1 MKVTLF
7 PFQQI
12 AVASLRQASAEAL
25 GGFQR
30 THTPQIVSFTAPT
43 GAGKTII
50 MSALIEDILF
60 GTDVYPDQQDAIFL
74 WISDSPELNLQSK
87 QKIDLKADRIT
98 LQQTVT
104 IEESSF
110 DQEILEDG
118 HIYFLNTQKLSTS
131 SNLCKYGDTRHYTI
145 WDTLRNTIQEKSDRL
160 YVIIDEAHRG
170 MQGRS
175 AGRATTIMQKF
186 IMGDR
191 TNNLPVMP
199 VVIGMS
205 ATIQRFN
212 TLAGNTTSTI
222 QRVTVEAEQVRR
234 SGLLKD
240 QIIVNYPEEGAT
252 TNEMAILQAA
262 TDEWVDKWNHWH
274 QYCYEQHYAYVNPVF
289 VIQVENSN
297 HESRYSDTDLVECLR
312 KIEARIGKKL
322 QEGEVVHTFGQTASD
337 ITINGL
343 DVKYREPSQIAD
355 DRKIKIVFFKE
366 NLSTGW
372 DCPRAECM
380 MSFRRANDI
389 TNIAQLLGR
398 MVRTPMQMHIAV
410 DDSLNN
416 VHLFLPRFNQ
426 ENVQKVINELQNAE
440 GADIPVD
447 MSAESMEN
455 PTTET
460 LSIRPTRRV
469 EVQRPNAQTQTQS
482 TASEQNVQSVR
493 QEEVTRQD
501 SENRQESIVLNTP
514 TIDTIPSVTTINTPV
529 VNTEST
535 NQEAISTETVVDL
548 VPQKITD
555 SETQSP
561 EQENEP
567 QYEATSEEYIPQ
579 YIEEIVGD
587 GIPRD
592 EIMKFIN
599 DSGLLSYDIRTV
611 RITNYLSSLFSMC
624 RFLSQTGLNAV
635 VINSVKREI
644 MNKIHDY
651 AEGLRNSGRYD
662 ALANKVMEFKLASQA
677 FDVFGNR
684 ITDNPLGPLFS
695 ATDTD
700 LDRQLRLADSK
711 LHNEGIAQLYGNL
724 FYNPDNENEFKIDVI
739 LFAVEQNCIDGL
751 MDFAKNKFHDLVDQ
765 YRRQIVTLDER
776 DQEKYNRIVSNGD
789 EVSEHNFRLPENIN
803 VSLET
808 NGKKY
813 KKHLFVD
820 SNCEATFRLNGWE
833 EALLKEE
840 MERDDFVC
848 WLRNPSRKP
857 WALCMPYVMNGQ
869 IRAMYPDFIIIRKD
883 AAGYLIDI
891 LEPHDQTRTDNLPKA
906 IGLAKYAARNP
917 GAGRIQLIHMNG
929 GALRRL
935 DLSRSQVR
943 DRVLIASSDH
953 DLNNVFTS
961 YME

>member
-12 AVASLRQASAEAL
+12 AVTSLRQASAEAL
-25 GGFQR
+25 GGYQR

-50 MSALIEDILF
+50 MSALVEDILF

-104 IEESSF
+104 IEESGF

-170 MQGRS
+170 MQGRK
-175 AGRATTIMQKF
+175 AGQATTIMQKF

-297 HESRYSDTDLVECLR
+297 HDSRYSDTDLAECLR

-482 TASEQNVQSVR
+482 TASEQNVQSVQ

-514 TIDTIPSVTTINTPV
+514 TIDTIPSVTTIDNSV

-535 NQEAISTETVVDL
+535 NQESISTETVVDL

-561 EQENEP
+561 EQENKT

-579 YIEEIVGD
+579 YIEEIVRD
-587 GIPRD
+587 SIPRD
-592 EIMKFIN
+592 EIMKFVN

-611 RITNYLSSLFSMC
+611 RITNYLSSMFSMC

-644 MNKIHDY
+644 INKIHDY

-662 ALANKVMEFKLASQA
+662 SLANKVMEFKLASQA

-700 LDRQLRLADSK
+700 LDRKLRLADSK

-739 LFAVEQNCIDGL
+739 LFVVEQNCIDVL
-751 MDFAKNKFHDLVDQ
+751 MEYAKNKFHDLVDQ

-840 MERDDFVC
+840 MEREDFVC

-857 WALCMPYVMNGQ
+857 WALCMPYEMNGQ

>member
-12 AVASLRQASAEAL
+12 AVTSLRQASAEAL
-25 GGFQR
+25 GGYQR

-104 IEESSF
+104 IEESGF

-297 HESRYSDTDLVECLR
+297 HDSRYSDTDLAECLR

-469 EVQRPNAQTQTQS
+469 EVQSPNAQTQTQS
-482 TASEQNVQSVR
+482 TASEQNVQSVQ

-561 EQENEP
+561 EQENKT

-579 YIEEIVGD
+579 YIEEIVRD
-587 GIPRD
+587 SIPRD
-592 EIMKFIN
+592 EIMKFVN

-611 RITNYLSSLFSMC
+611 RITNYLSSMFSMC

-644 MNKIHDY
+644 INKIHDY

-751 MDFAKNKFHDLVDQ
+751 MEYAKNKFHDLVDQ
-765 YRRQIVTLDER
+765 YRRQIITLDER

-840 MERDDFVC
+840 MEREDFVC

-857 WALCMPYVMNGQ
+857 WALCMPYEMNGQ

>member
-12 AVASLRQASAEAL
+12 AVTSLRQASAEAL
-25 GGFQR
+25 GGYQR

-104 IEESSF
+104 IEESGF

-131 SNLCKYGDTRHYTI
+131 SNICKYGDTRHYTI

-170 MQGRS
+170 MQGRK
-175 AGRATTIMQKF
+175 AGQATTIMQKF

-297 HESRYSDTDLVECLR
+297 HDSRYSDTDLAECLR

-469 EVQRPNAQTQTQS
+469 EVQSPNAQTQTQS
-482 TASEQNVQSVR
+482 TASEQNVQSVQ

-514 TIDTIPSVTTINTPV
+514 TIDTIPSVTTIDNSV

-535 NQEAISTETVVDL
+535 NQESISTETVVDL

-561 EQENEP
+561 EQENKT

-579 YIEEIVGD
+579 YIEEIVRD

-592 EIMKFIN
+592 EIMKFVN

-611 RITNYLSSLFSMC
+611 RITNYLSSMFSMC

-644 MNKIHDY
+644 ISKIHDY

-751 MDFAKNKFHDLVDQ
+751 MEYAKNKFHDLVDQ

-840 MERDDFVC
+840 MEREDFVC

-857 WALCMPYVMNGQ
+857 WALCMPYEMNGQ

-943 DRVLIASSDH
+943 DRVLITSSDH